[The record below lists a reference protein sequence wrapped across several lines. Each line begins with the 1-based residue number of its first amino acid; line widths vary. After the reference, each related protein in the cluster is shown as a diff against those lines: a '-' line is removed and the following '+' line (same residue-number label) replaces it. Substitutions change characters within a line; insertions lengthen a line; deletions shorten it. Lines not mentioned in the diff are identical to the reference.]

1 MKVKPKKS
9 LGQNFLIDKNI
20 LEKISNSTQ
29 FEKDSTIIEIGPGT
43 GNLTEFLLKKNPKKI
58 ILIEKDN
65 SLVKLLK
72 NKFLNNVEIIN
83 EDILKIN
90 KNNFLNEKLII
101 FGNLPYNISSQILA
115 KLIIN
120 NENLNYQKL
129 VFMFQKELADRIL
142 SNVNSKNY
150 GRLSILSNWRFD
162 IKKIL
167 DINPNSFY
175 PKPKIKS
182 TLLLFTPKKNIFK
195 FKDPKN
201 LEYVTRIFFNQKRK
215 KIKKPL
221 IILFGKKLDLLN
233 KIDLDVDLRPQNI
246 STDKYFEIVKEFEK
260 LTQ

>member
-1 MKVKPKKS
+1 M
-9 LGQNFLIDKNI
+9 
-20 LEKISNSTQ
+20 
-29 FEKDSTIIEIGPGT
+29 
-43 GNLTEFLLKKNPKKI
+43 LKKNPKKI

-120 NENLNYQKL
+120 KENLNYQKL

-150 GRLSILSNWRFD
+150 GRLSILSNWKLN

-201 LEYVTRIFFNQKRK
+201 LEYVTRVFFNQKEK
-215 KIKKPL
+215 KK
-221 IILFGKKLDLLN
+221 N
-233 KIDLDVDLRPQNI
+233 H
-246 STDKYFEIVKEFEK
+246 
-260 LTQ
+260 